1 MDESYI
7 NVGDTMKIIIS
18 PAKKMRVD
26 NDTFVPLSKP
36 AFLDKTVKIKEELLK
51 MDLPALQK
59 LWECND
65 DIAELNF
72 KRLQSMNLE
81 RNLTPA
87 VFAYDGLQYQHIA
100 PNVLDEVA
108 LDYLQDHLRILSG
121 FYGILRAFDGVVP
134 YRLEMQARLTCDGY
148 KNLYAFWS
156 SLLYDELIKEDGEV
170 LNLASKEYSKAV
182 EPYVK
187 DGVRFVT
194 CVFGTYVKGQLKVKA
209 TEAKMARGEMV
220 RLCAENNVQ
229 SVDEVK
235 AYNVRGYVF
244 NEELSTE
251 TEFVFVK

>member
-1 MDESYI
+1 
-7 NVGDTMKIIIS
+7 MKIIIS

-36 AFLDKTVKIKEELLK
+36 AFLDKTEKIKEALTK
-51 MDLPALQK
+51 MELPALQK

-65 DIAELNF
+65 EIAELNF
-72 KRLQSMNLE
+72 NRLRNMNLE

-100 PNVLDEVA
+100 PNVLDEAA
-108 LDYLQDHLRILSG
+108 LDYLQMNLRILSG

-134 YRLEMQARLTCDGY
+134 YRLEMQARLACDGY
-148 KNLYAFWS
+148 KNLYAFWNS
-156 SLLYDELIKEDGEV
+156 MLYDELTKDDGEV

-182 EPYVK
+182 EPFVK
-187 DGVRFVT
+187 NGVRFVT
-194 CVFGTYVKGQLKVKA
+194 CVFGTYVKGKLKVKA

-229 SVDEVK
+229 FVDEVK
-235 AYNVRGYVF
+235 AYNVRGYIF
-244 NEELSTE
+244 NEELSSE
-251 TEFVFVK
+251 NEFVFVK

>member
-1 MDESYI
+1 
-7 NVGDTMKIIIS
+7 MKIIIS

-36 AFLDKTVKIKEELLK
+36 AFLDKTEKIKEALTK
-51 MDLPALQK
+51 MELPALQK

-65 DIAELNF
+65 EIAELNF
-72 KRLQSMNLE
+72 NRLRNMNLE

-100 PNVLDEVA
+100 PNVLDEEA
-108 LDYLQDHLRILSG
+108 LDYLQKNLKILSG

-134 YRLEMQARLTCDGY
+134 YRLEMQARLVCDGY
-148 KNLYAFWS
+148 KNLYAFWNS
-156 SLLYDELIKEDGEV
+156 MLYDELTKDDGEV

-182 EPYVK
+182 EPFVK
-187 DGVRFVT
+187 NGVRFVT
-194 CVFGTYVKGQLKVKA
+194 CVFGTYVNGKLKVKA

-244 NEELSTE
+244 NEELSSE
-251 TEFVFVK
+251 NEFVFVK

>member
-1 MDESYI
+1 
-7 NVGDTMKIIIS
+7 MKIIIS

-26 NDTFVPLSKP
+26 NDTFVPVSKP
-36 AFLDKTVKIKEELLK
+36 AFLEKTIKIKEELSK

-65 DIAELNF
+65 EIAELNF
-72 KRLQSMNLE
+72 KRLQGMNLE

-100 PNVLDEVA
+100 PNVLDEEA
-108 LDYLQDHLRILSG
+108 LAYLQKNLRILSG

-134 YRLEMQARLTCDGY
+134 YRLEMQARLACDGF
-148 KNLYAFWS
+148 KNLYAFWN
-156 SLLYDELIKEDGEV
+156 SLLYDELTKDDGEV
-170 LNLASKEYSKAV
+170 LNLASKEYYKAI

-187 DGVRFVT
+187 YGVRFVT
-194 CVFGTYVKGQLKVKA
+194 CVFGTYVKGKLKVKA
-209 TEAKMARGEMV
+209 TEAKMAGGEMV
-220 RLCAENNVQ
+220 RLCAEKNVQ

>member
-1 MDESYI
+1 
-7 NVGDTMKIIIS
+7 MKIIIS

-36 AFLDKTVKIKEELLK
+36 AFLDKTEKIKEALTKMEL
-51 MDLPALQK
+51 PVLQK

-65 DIAELNF
+65 EIAELNF
-72 KRLQSMNLE
+72 KRLQNMNLE

-100 PNVLDEVA
+100 PNVLDEEA
-108 LDYLQDHLRILSG
+108 LNYLQKNLRILSG

-134 YRLEMQARLTCDGY
+134 YRLEMQARLACDGY
-148 KNLYAFWS
+148 KNLYAFWNN
-156 SLLYDELIKEDGEV
+156 LLYDELTKEDGEV

-182 EPYVK
+182 EPFVK
-187 DGVRFVT
+187 NGVRFVT
-194 CVFGTYVKGQLKVKA
+194 CVFGTYVKGKLKVKA

-235 AYNVRGYVF
+235 AYNMRGYVF
-244 NEELSTE
+244 NEELSSE
-251 TEFVFVK
+251 NEFVFVK

>member
-1 MDESYI
+1 
-7 NVGDTMKIIIS
+7 MKIIIS

-36 AFLDKTVKIKEELLK
+36 AFLDKTLKIKDTLTK
-51 MDLPALQK
+51 MNLPALQK

-65 DIAELNF
+65 EIAELNF
-72 KRLQSMNLE
+72 KRLQTMNLE

-87 VFAYDGLQYQHIA
+87 IFAYDGLQYQHVV
-100 PNVLDEVA
+100 PNVLDEEA
-108 LDYLQDHLRILSG
+108 LDYLQKNLRILSG

-134 YRLEMQARLTCDGY
+134 YRLEMQARLACDGY
-148 KNLYAFWS
+148 KNLYAFWNG
-156 SLLYDELIKEDGEV
+156 LLYDELTKDDGEV

-182 EPYVK
+182 EPFVEK
-187 DGVRFVT
+187 GARFVT
-194 CVFGTYVKGQLKVKA
+194 CVFGTYVNGKLKVKA

-229 SVDEVK
+229 IVDEVK

-244 NEELSTE
+244 NEELSSE
-251 TEFVFVK
+251 NEFVFVKV

>member
-1 MDESYI
+1 
-7 NVGDTMKIIIS
+7 MKIIIS

-36 AFLDKTVKIKEELLK
+36 AFLDKTEKIKEALTK
-51 MDLPALQK
+51 MELPALQK

-65 DIAELNF
+65 EIAELNF
-72 KRLQSMNLE
+72 NRLRNMNLE

-100 PNVLDEVA
+100 PNVLDEAA
-108 LDYLQDHLRILSG
+108 LDYLQKNLKILSG

-134 YRLEMQARLTCDGY
+134 YRLEMQARLACDGY
-148 KNLYAFWS
+148 KNLYAFWNS
-156 SLLYDELIKEDGEV
+156 MLYDELTKDDGEV

-182 EPYVK
+182 EPFVK
-187 DGVRFVT
+187 NGVRFVT
-194 CVFGTYVKGQLKVKA
+194 CVFGTYVKGKLKVKA

-235 AYNVRGYVF
+235 VYNVRGYVF
-244 NEELSTE
+244 NEELSSE
-251 TEFVFVK
+251 SEFVFVK

>member
-1 MDESYI
+1 
-7 NVGDTMKIIIS
+7 MKIIIS

-36 AFLDKTVKIKEELLK
+36 AFLDKTEKIKEALTK
-51 MDLPALQK
+51 MELPALQK

-65 DIAELNF
+65 EIAELNF
-72 KRLQSMNLE
+72 NRLRNMNLE

-100 PNVLDEVA
+100 PNVLDEAA
-108 LDYLQDHLRILSG
+108 LDYLQKNLKILSG

-134 YRLEMQARLTCDGY
+134 YRLEMQARLACDGY
-148 KNLYAFWS
+148 KNLYAFWNS
-156 SLLYDELIKEDGEV
+156 MLYDELTKDDGEV

-182 EPYVK
+182 EPFVK
-187 DGVRFVT
+187 NGVRFVT
-194 CVFGTYVKGQLKVKA
+194 CVFGTYVKGKLKVKA

-235 AYNVRGYVF
+235 VYNVRGYVF
-244 NEELSTE
+244 NEELSSE
-251 TEFVFVK
+251 NEFVFVK

>member
-1 MDESYI
+1 
-7 NVGDTMKIIIS
+7 MKIIIS

-36 AFLDKTVKIKEELLK
+36 AFLDKTEKIKEALTK
-51 MDLPALQK
+51 MELPALQK

-65 DIAELNF
+65 EIAELNF
-72 KRLQSMNLE
+72 KRLQNMNLE

-100 PNVLDEVA
+100 PNVLDEAA
-108 LDYLQDHLRILSG
+108 LDYLQKNLKILSG

-134 YRLEMQARLTCDGY
+134 YRLEMQARFACDGY
-148 KNLYAFWS
+148 KNLYAFWN
-156 SLLYDELIKEDGEV
+156 SLLYDELTKDDGEV

-182 EPYVK
+182 EPFVK
-187 DGVRFVT
+187 NGVRFVT
-194 CVFGTYVKGQLKVKA
+194 CVFGTYVNGKLKVKA

-244 NEELSTE
+244 NEELSCE
-251 TEFVFVK
+251 NEFVFVK

>member
-1 MDESYI
+1 
-7 NVGDTMKIIIS
+7 MKIIIS

-36 AFLDKTVKIKEELLK
+36 EFLDKTSKIKEMLSK
-51 MDLPALQK
+51 MELPALQK

-65 DIAELNF
+65 EIAELNF
-72 KRLQSMNLE
+72 KRLQGMNLE

-100 PNVLDEVA
+100 PNVLDEAA
-108 LDYLQDHLRILSG
+108 LDYLQKNLRILSG

-134 YRLEMQARLTCDGY
+134 YRLEMQARLACDGY
-148 KNLYAFWS
+148 KNLYAFWNS
-156 SLLYDELIKEDGEV
+156 MLYDELTKDDGEV

-182 EPYVK
+182 EPYVTK
-187 DGVRFVT
+187 DMRFVN
-194 CVFGTYVKGQLKVKA
+194 CVFGTYVKGKLKVKA

-244 NEELSTE
+244 NEELSSDN
-251 TEFVFVK
+251 EFVFVK

>member
-1 MDESYI
+1 
-7 NVGDTMKIIIS
+7 MKIIIS

-36 AFLDKTVKIKEELLK
+36 VFLDKTEKIQEELSK
-51 MDLPALQK
+51 MELPALQK

-65 DIAELNF
+65 EIAELNF
-72 KRLQSMNLE
+72 KRLQNMNLE

-100 PNVLDEVA
+100 PNILDEVA
-108 LDYLQDHLRILSG
+108 LDYLQKNLRILSG

-134 YRLEMQARLTCDGY
+134 YRLEMQARLACDGY
-148 KNLYAFWS
+148 KNLYAFWN
-156 SLLYDELIKEDGEV
+156 SLFYDELTKDDVEV

-182 EPYVK
+182 EPFVK
-187 DGVRFVT
+187 NGVRFVT
-194 CVFGTYVKGQLKVKA
+194 CVFGTYVKGKLKVKA

-229 SVDEVK
+229 FVDEAK

-244 NEELSTE
+244 NEELFSE
-251 TEFVFVK
+251 NEFVFVK

>member
-1 MDESYI
+1 
-7 NVGDTMKIIIS
+7 MKIIIS

-36 AFLDKTVKIKEELLK
+36 VFLDKTEKIKEVLTQME
-51 MDLPALQK
+51 LPALQK

-65 DIAELNF
+65 EIAELNF
-72 KRLQSMNLE
+72 KRLQNMNLE

-108 LDYLQDHLRILSG
+108 LDYLQKNLRILSG
-121 FYGILRAFDGVVP
+121 FYGMLRAFDGVVP
-134 YRLEMQARLTCDGY
+134 YRLEMQARLACDGY
-148 KNLYAFWS
+148 KNLYAFWN
-156 SLLYDELIKEDGEV
+156 SLLYDELTKDDGEV

-182 EPYVK
+182 EPFVK
-187 DGVRFVT
+187 NGLRFVT
-194 CVFGTYVKGQLKVKA
+194 CVFGTYVKGKLKVKA

-220 RLCAENNVQ
+220 RLCAENNAQ

-235 AYNVRGYVF
+235 AYNVRGYIF
-244 NEELSTE
+244 NEELSSE
-251 TEFVFVK
+251 NEFVFVK

>member
-1 MDESYI
+1 
-7 NVGDTMKIIIS
+7 MKIIIS

-36 AFLDKTVKIKEELLK
+36 EFLDKTASLFEELRQK
-51 MDLPALQK
+51 DLPTLQK

-65 DIAELNF
+65 EIAELNF
-72 KRLQSMNLE
+72 KRLQTVNLE

-87 VFAYDGLQYQHIA
+87 VFAYDGLQYQHLA
-100 PNVLDEVA
+100 PNVLEEEA
-108 LDYLQDHLRILSG
+108 LDYLQKHLRILSG

-134 YRLEMQARLTCDGY
+134 YRLEMQARLACEGY
-148 KNLYAFWS
+148 KNLYAFWN
-156 SLLYDELIKEDGEV
+156 SLLYDELTKDDGEV

-182 EPYVK
+182 EPYVTK
-187 DGVRFVT
+187 DVRFVT
-194 CVFGTYVKGQLKVKA
+194 CVFATYVKGKLKVKA

-235 AYNVRGYVF
+235 AYNVRGYIY
-244 NEELSTE
+244 NEALSSE
-251 TEFVFVK
+251 TEFVFVKE

>member
-1 MDESYI
+1 
-7 NVGDTMKIIIS
+7 MKIIIS

-36 AFLDKTVKIKEELLK
+36 AFLDKTEKIKEVLSK
-51 MDLPALQK
+51 MELPALQK

-65 DIAELNF
+65 EIAELNF
-72 KRLQSMNLE
+72 KRLQNMNLE

-87 VFAYDGLQYQHIA
+87 VFAYDGLQYQQIA

-108 LDYLQDHLRILSG
+108 LDYLQKNLRILSG

-134 YRLEMQARLTCDGY
+134 YRLEMQARLACDGY
-148 KNLYAFWS
+148 KNLYAFWN
-156 SLLYDELIKEDGEV
+156 SLLYDELTKDDGEV

-182 EPYVK
+182 EPFVK
-187 DGVRFVT
+187 NGVSFVT
-194 CVFGTYVKGQLKVKA
+194 CVFGTYVKGKLKVKA

-220 RLCAENNVQ
+220 RLCAENNAQ

-235 AYNVRGYVF
+235 ACNVRGYVF
-244 NEELSTE
+244 NEELSSE
-251 TEFVFVK
+251 NEFVFVK

>member
-1 MDESYI
+1 
-7 NVGDTMKIIIS
+7 MKIIIS

-36 AFLDKTVKIKEELLK
+36 AFLDKTEKIKEALTK
-51 MDLPALQK
+51 MELPALQK

-65 DIAELNF
+65 EIAELNF
-72 KRLQSMNLE
+72 NRLRNMNLE

-100 PNVLDEVA
+100 PNVLDEAA
-108 LDYLQDHLRILSG
+108 LDYLQKNLKILSG

-134 YRLEMQARLTCDGY
+134 YRLEMQARLACDGY
-148 KNLYAFWS
+148 KNLYAFWN
-156 SLLYDELIKEDGEV
+156 SLLYGELTKDDGEV

-182 EPYVK
+182 EPFVK
-187 DGVRFVT
+187 NGVRFVT
-194 CVFGTYVKGQLKVKA
+194 CVFGIYVKDKLKVKA

-220 RLCAENNVQ
+220 RLCAENNVH

-244 NEELSTE
+244 NEELSSGN
-251 TEFVFVK
+251 EFVFVK

>member
-1 MDESYI
+1 
-7 NVGDTMKIIIS
+7 MKIIIS

-36 AFLDKTVKIKEELLK
+36 AFLDKTEKIKEALTK
-51 MDLPALQK
+51 MELPALQK

-65 DIAELNF
+65 EIAELNF
-72 KRLQSMNLE
+72 NRLRNMNLE

-100 PNVLDEVA
+100 PNVLDEAA
-108 LDYLQDHLRILSG
+108 LDYLQKNLRILSG

-134 YRLEMQARLTCDGY
+134 YRLEMQARLACDGY
-148 KNLYAFWS
+148 KNLYAFWNS
-156 SLLYDELIKEDGEV
+156 MLYDELTKDDGEV

-182 EPYVK
+182 EPFVK
-187 DGVRFVT
+187 NRVRFVI
-194 CVFGTYVKGQLKVKA
+194 CVFGTYVNGKIKVKA

-235 AYNVRGYVF
+235 VYNVRGYVF
-244 NEELSTE
+244 NEELSSE
-251 TEFVFVK
+251 NEFVFVK

>member
-1 MDESYI
+1 MEARI
-7 NVGDTMKIIIS
+7 FKGDVMKIIIS

-36 AFLDKTVKIKEELLK
+36 EFLHKTLQIKETLCK

-65 DIAELNF
+65 EIASLNF
-72 KRLQSMNLE
+72 KRLQNMNLE

-100 PNVLDEVA
+100 PNVLEESA
-108 LDYLQDHLRILSG
+108 LEYLQEHLRILSG

-134 YRLEMQARLTCDGY
+134 YRLEMQARLACEGY
-148 KNLYAFWS
+148 KNLYAFWN
-156 SLLYDELIKEDGEV
+156 SLLYDELTKDDGEV

-182 EPYVK
+182 EPYVTER
-187 DGVRFVT
+187 VHFVT
-194 CVFGTYVKGQLKVKA
+194 CTFGTYVNGKLKVKA
-209 TEAKMARGEMV
+209 TEAKMARGAMV

-235 AYNVRGYVF
+235 AFNVRGYVY
-244 NEELSTE
+244 NEELSSE
-251 TEFVFVK
+251 TEFVFVKE

>member
-1 MDESYI
+1 
-7 NVGDTMKIIIS
+7 MKIIIS

-26 NDTFVPLSKP
+26 NDTFVSLSNP
-36 AFLDKTVKIKEELLK
+36 AFLDRTVKLKDELSK
-51 MDLPALQK
+51 MELPTLQK

-65 DIAELNF
+65 EIAELNF
-72 KRLQSMNLE
+72 KRLHRMNLE

-100 PNVLDEVA
+100 PNVLDEGA
-108 LDYLQDHLRILSG
+108 LAYLQKNLRILSG
-121 FYGILRAFDGVVP
+121 FYGMLRAFDGVVP
-134 YRLEMQARLTCDGY
+134 YRLEMQARLACDGY
-148 KNLYAFWS
+148 KNLYAFWNN
-156 SLLYDELIKEDGEV
+156 LLYDELTKDDREV

-194 CVFGTYVKGQLKVKA
+194 CVFATYVKGKLKVKA

>member
-1 MDESYI
+1 
-7 NVGDTMKIIIS
+7 MKIIIS

-36 AFLDKTVKIKEELLK
+36 AFLDKTEKIKEALTK
-51 MDLPALQK
+51 MELPALQK

-65 DIAELNF
+65 EIAELNF
-72 KRLQSMNLE
+72 KRLQNMNLE

-100 PNVLDEVA
+100 PNVLDEAA
-108 LDYLQDHLRILSG
+108 LDYLQMNLRILSG

-134 YRLEMQARLTCDGY
+134 YRLEMQARLACDCY
-148 KNLYAFWS
+148 KNLYAFWN
-156 SLLYDELIKEDGEV
+156 SLLYDELTKEDGEL

-182 EPYVK
+182 EPFVK
-187 DGVRFVT
+187 NGVRFVT
-194 CVFGTYVKGQLKVKA
+194 CVFGTYVKGKLKVKA

-244 NEELSTE
+244 NEELSSE
-251 TEFVFVK
+251 NEFVFVK

>member
-1 MDESYI
+1 
-7 NVGDTMKIIIS
+7 MKIIIS

-36 AFLDKTVKIKEELLK
+36 AFLDKTLKIKDTLIK
-51 MDLPALQK
+51 MNLPALQK

-65 DIAELNF
+65 EIAELNF
-72 KRLQSMNLE
+72 KRLQTMNLE

-100 PNVLDEVA
+100 PNVLDEGA
-108 LDYLQDHLRILSG
+108 LAYLQNNLRVLSG
-121 FYGILRAFDGVVP
+121 FYGMLRAFDGVVP
-134 YRLEMQARLTCDGY
+134 YRLEMQARLACDGY
-148 KNLYAFWS
+148 KNLYAFWN
-156 SLLYDELIKEDGEV
+156 SLLYDELTKDDREV

-182 EPYVK
+182 EPFVNSE
-187 DGVRFVT
+187 VRFVA
-194 CVFGTYVKGQLKVKA
+194 CVFGTYVNGKLKVKA

-244 NEELSTE
+244 NEELSGE
-251 TEFVFVK
+251 NEFVFVKA

>member
-1 MDESYI
+1 
-7 NVGDTMKIIIS
+7 MKIIIS

-36 AFLDKTVKIKEELLK
+36 AFLDKTLKIKDELTK
-51 MDLPALQK
+51 MELPALQK

-65 DIAELNF
+65 EIAELNF
-72 KRLQSMNLE
+72 KRLQNMNLE

-100 PNVLDEVA
+100 PNVLDEAA
-108 LDYLQDHLRILSG
+108 LDYLQKNLKILSG

-134 YRLEMQARLTCDGY
+134 YRLEMQARLACDGY
-148 KNLYAFWS
+148 KNLYAFWN
-156 SLLYDELIKEDGEV
+156 SLLYDELTKDDGEV

-182 EPYVK
+182 EPFVK
-187 DGVRFVT
+187 NGVRFVT
-194 CVFGTYVKGQLKVKA
+194 CVFGTYVNGKLKVKA

-244 NEELSTE
+244 NEELSCE
-251 TEFVFVK
+251 NEFVFVK

>member
-1 MDESYI
+1 
-7 NVGDTMKIIIS
+7 MKIIIS

-36 AFLDKTVKIKEELLK
+36 AFLDKTEKIKEALTKMEL
-51 MDLPALQK
+51 PVLQK

-65 DIAELNF
+65 EIAELNF
-72 KRLQSMNLE
+72 KRLQNMNLE

-87 VFAYDGLQYQHIA
+87 VFAYDGLQYHHIA
-100 PNVLDEVA
+100 PNVLDEAA
-108 LDYLQDHLRILSG
+108 LDYLQMNLRILSG

-134 YRLEMQARLTCDGY
+134 YRLEMQARLACDGY
-148 KNLYAFWS
+148 KNLYAFWNS
-156 SLLYDELIKEDGEV
+156 MLYDELTKDDGEV

-182 EPYVK
+182 EPFVK
-187 DGVRFVT
+187 NGVRFVT
-194 CVFGTYVKGQLKVKA
+194 CVFGTYVKGKLKVKA

-235 AYNVRGYVF
+235 VYNVRGYVF
-244 NEELSTE
+244 NEELSSE
-251 TEFVFVK
+251 NEFVFVK

>member
-1 MDESYI
+1 
-7 NVGDTMKIIIS
+7 MKIIIS

-36 AFLDKTVKIKEELLK
+36 AFLDKTEKIKEVLTQME
-51 MDLPALQK
+51 LPALQK

-65 DIAELNF
+65 EIAELNF
-72 KRLQSMNLE
+72 KRLQNMNLE
-81 RNLTPA
+81 LNLTPA

-100 PNVLDEVA
+100 PNALDEVA
-108 LDYLQDHLRILSG
+108 LDYLQKNLRVLSG

-134 YRLEMQARLTCDGY
+134 YRLEMQARLACDGY
-148 KNLYAFWS
+148 KNLYAFWN
-156 SLLYDELIKEDGEV
+156 SLLYDELTKDDGEV

-182 EPYVK
+182 EPFVK
-187 DGVRFVT
+187 NEVRFVT
-194 CVFGTYVKGQLKVKA
+194 CVFGTYVKGKLKVKA

-244 NEELSTE
+244 NEELSSE
-251 TEFVFVK
+251 NEFVFVK

>member
-1 MDESYI
+1 
-7 NVGDTMKIIIS
+7 MKIIIS
-18 PAKKMRVD
+18 LAKKMRVD

-36 AFLDKTVKIKEELLK
+36 AFLDKTEKIKEALTK
-51 MDLPALQK
+51 MELPALQK

-65 DIAELNF
+65 EIAELNF
-72 KRLQSMNLE
+72 NRLRNMNLE

-108 LDYLQDHLRILSG
+108 LDYLQKNLKILSG

-134 YRLEMQARLTCDGY
+134 YRLEMQARLACDGY
-148 KNLYAFWS
+148 KNLYAFWN
-156 SLLYDELIKEDGEV
+156 SLLYDELAKDDGEV

-182 EPYVK
+182 EPFVK
-187 DGVRFVT
+187 NGVRFVT
-194 CVFGTYVKGQLKVKA
+194 CVFGTYVKGKLKVKA

-235 AYNVRGYVF
+235 VYNVRGYVF
-244 NEELSTE
+244 NEELSSE
-251 TEFVFVK
+251 SEFVFVK

>member
-1 MDESYI
+1 
-7 NVGDTMKIIIS
+7 MKIIIS

-36 AFLDKTVKIKEELLK
+36 AFLDKTLKIKDELTK
-51 MDLPALQK
+51 MELPALQK

-65 DIAELNF
+65 EIAELNF
-72 KRLQSMNLE
+72 KRLRNMNLE

-100 PNVLDEVA
+100 PNVLYEEA
-108 LDYLQDHLRILSG
+108 LDYLQKNLRILSG

-134 YRLEMQARLTCDGY
+134 YRLEMQARLACDGY
-148 KNLYAFWS
+148 KNLYAFWN
-156 SLLYDELIKEDGEV
+156 SLLYDELTKDDGKV

-182 EPYVK
+182 EPFVK
-187 DGVRFVT
+187 NGVRFVT
-194 CVFGTYVKGQLKVKA
+194 CVFGSYVKGKLKVKA

-244 NEELSTE
+244 NEALSGE
-251 TEFVFVK
+251 NEFVFVK

>member
-1 MDESYI
+1 
-7 NVGDTMKIIIS
+7 MKIIIS

-36 AFLDKTVKIKEELLK
+36 VFLDKTTKLFEELRQK
-51 MDLPALQK
+51 DLPTLQK

-65 DIAELNF
+65 EIAELNF
-72 KRLQSMNLE
+72 KRLRTVNLE

-87 VFAYDGLQYQHIA
+87 VFAYDGLQYQHLA
-100 PNVLDEVA
+100 PNVLEEDA
-108 LDYLQDHLRILSG
+108 LDYLQKHLRILSG

-134 YRLEMQARLTCDGY
+134 YRLEMKARLACDGS
-148 KNLYAFWS
+148 KNLYAFWN
-156 SLLYDELIKEDGEV
+156 SLLYDELTKDDEEV

-182 EPYVK
+182 EPYVTQ
-187 DGVRFVT
+187 DMRFVT
-194 CVFGTYVKGQLKVKA
+194 CVFGTYVKGKLKVKA

-235 AYNVRGYVF
+235 VYNVRGYVY
-244 NEELSTE
+244 NEEISSE
-251 TEFVFVK
+251 TEFVFVKE

>member
-1 MDESYI
+1 
-7 NVGDTMKIIIS
+7 MKIIIS

-36 AFLDKTVKIKEELLK
+36 AFLDKTEKIKEALTKMEL
-51 MDLPALQK
+51 PVLQK

-65 DIAELNF
+65 EIAELNF
-72 KRLQSMNLE
+72 KRLRNMNLE

-108 LDYLQDHLRILSG
+108 LDYLQKNLKILSG

-134 YRLEMQARLTCDGY
+134 YRLEMQARLACDGY
-148 KNLYAFWS
+148 KNLYAFWN
-156 SLLYDELIKEDGEV
+156 SLLYDELAKDDGEV

-182 EPYVK
+182 EPFVK
-187 DGVRFVT
+187 NGVRFVT
-194 CVFGTYVKGQLKVKA
+194 CVFGTYVKGKLKVKA
-209 TEAKMARGEMV
+209 TEVKMARGEMV

-244 NEELSTE
+244 NEELSSE
-251 TEFVFVK
+251 NEFVFVK

>member
-1 MDESYI
+1 
-7 NVGDTMKIIIS
+7 MKIIIS

-26 NDTFVPLSKP
+26 NDTFVPLSNP
-36 AFLDKTVKIKEELLK
+36 AFLDRTVKLKDELCK
-51 MDLPALQK
+51 MDYASLKK

-65 DIAELNF
+65 EIAELNF
-72 KRLQSMNLE
+72 KRLQGMNLE

-100 PNVLDEVA
+100 PNVLDEEA
-108 LDYLQDHLRILSG
+108 LDYLQKNLRILSG

-134 YRLEMQARLTCDGY
+134 YRLEMQARLACDGY
-148 KNLYAFWS
+148 KNLYIFWN
-156 SLLYDELIKEDGEV
+156 SLLYDELTKDDGEV

-194 CVFGTYVKGQLKVKA
+194 CVFGTYVKGKLKVKA

-244 NEELSTE
+244 NEELSSE
-251 TEFVFVK
+251 NEFVFVK

>member
-1 MDESYI
+1 
-7 NVGDTMKIIIS
+7 MKIIIS

-36 AFLDKTVKIKEELLK
+36 AFLDKTEKIKEALTK
-51 MDLPALQK
+51 MELPALQK

-65 DIAELNF
+65 EIAELNF
-72 KRLQSMNLE
+72 KRLRNMNLE

-100 PNVLDEVA
+100 PNILDEEA
-108 LDYLQDHLRILSG
+108 LNYLQSNLRILSG

-134 YRLEMQARLTCDGY
+134 YRLEMQARLACDDY
-148 KNLYAFWS
+148 KNLYAFWN
-156 SLLYDELIKEDGEV
+156 SLLYDELTNDDGEV

-182 EPYVK
+182 ESFVK
-187 DGVRFVT
+187 NGVRFVT
-194 CVFGTYVKGQLKVKA
+194 CVFGTYVKDKLKVKA
-209 TEAKMARGEMV
+209 TEAKMTRGEMV

-244 NEELSTE
+244 NEELSSE
-251 TEFVFVK
+251 NEFVFVK

>member
-1 MDESYI
+1 
-7 NVGDTMKIIIS
+7 MKIIIS

-36 AFLDKTVKIKEELLK
+36 AFLDKTEKIKEALTK
-51 MDLPALQK
+51 MELPALQK

-65 DIAELNF
+65 EIAELNF
-72 KRLQSMNLE
+72 NRLRNMNLE

-108 LDYLQDHLRILSG
+108 LDYLQKNLKILSG

-134 YRLEMQARLTCDGY
+134 YRLEMQARLACDGY
-148 KNLYAFWS
+148 KNLYAFWN
-156 SLLYDELIKEDGEV
+156 SLLYDELAKDDGEV

-182 EPYVK
+182 EPFVK
-187 DGVRFVT
+187 NGVRFVT
-194 CVFGTYVKGQLKVKA
+194 CVFGTYVKGKLKVKA

-244 NEELSTE
+244 NEELSSE
-251 TEFVFVK
+251 NEFVFVK

>member
-1 MDESYI
+1 
-7 NVGDTMKIIIS
+7 MKIIIS

-36 AFLDKTVKIKEELLK
+36 AFLDKTEKIKEVLTQME
-51 MDLPALQK
+51 LPALQK

-65 DIAELNF
+65 EIAELNF
-72 KRLQSMNLE
+72 KRLQNMNLE

-108 LDYLQDHLRILSG
+108 LDYLQKNLRILSG

-134 YRLEMQARLTCDGY
+134 YRLEMQARLACDGY
-148 KNLYAFWS
+148 KNLYAFWNG
-156 SLLYDELIKEDGEV
+156 LLYDELTKDDGEV

-182 EPYVK
+182 ESFAK
-187 DGVRFVT
+187 NGVRFVT
-194 CVFGTYVKGQLKVKA
+194 CVFGAYVKGKLKVKA

-220 RLCAENNVQ
+220 RLCAENNAQ

-244 NEELSTE
+244 NEELSSE
-251 TEFVFVK
+251 NEFVFVK

>member
-1 MDESYI
+1 
-7 NVGDTMKIIIS
+7 MKIIIS

-36 AFLDKTVKIKEELLK
+36 AFLDKTEKIKEALTK
-51 MDLPALQK
+51 MELPALQK

-65 DIAELNF
+65 EIAELNF
-72 KRLQSMNLE
+72 NRLRNMNLE

-108 LDYLQDHLRILSG
+108 LDYLQKNLKILSG

-134 YRLEMQARLTCDGY
+134 YRLEMQARLACDGY
-148 KNLYAFWS
+148 KNLYAFWN
-156 SLLYDELIKEDGEV
+156 SLLYDELAKDDGEV

-182 EPYVK
+182 EPFVK
-187 DGVRFVT
+187 NGVRFVT
-194 CVFGTYVKGQLKVKA
+194 CVFGTYVKGKLKVKA
-209 TEAKMARGEMV
+209 TEAKTARGEMV

-244 NEELSTE
+244 NEELSSE
-251 TEFVFVK
+251 NEFVFVK

>member
-1 MDESYI
+1 
-7 NVGDTMKIIIS
+7 MKIIIS

-26 NDTFVPLSKP
+26 NDTFVSLSQP
-36 AFLDKTVKIKEELLK
+36 AFLNKTLKIKDELTK
-51 MDLPALQK
+51 MKLSALQK

-65 DIAELNF
+65 EIAELNF
-72 KRLQSMNLE
+72 KRLRNMNLE

-100 PNVLDEVA
+100 PNVLDEEA
-108 LDYLQDHLRILSG
+108 LNYLQKNLRILSG

-134 YRLEMQARLTCDGY
+134 YRLEMQARLACDGY
-148 KNLYAFWS
+148 KNLYAFWN
-156 SLLYDELIKEDGEV
+156 SLLYDELTKDDGEV

-182 EPYVK
+182 EPFVK
-187 DGVRFVT
+187 NGVRFVT
-194 CVFGTYVKGQLKVKA
+194 CVFGTYVKGKLKVKA

-235 AYNVRGYVF
+235 VYNVRGYVF
-244 NEELSTE
+244 NEELSSE
-251 TEFVFVK
+251 NEFVFVK